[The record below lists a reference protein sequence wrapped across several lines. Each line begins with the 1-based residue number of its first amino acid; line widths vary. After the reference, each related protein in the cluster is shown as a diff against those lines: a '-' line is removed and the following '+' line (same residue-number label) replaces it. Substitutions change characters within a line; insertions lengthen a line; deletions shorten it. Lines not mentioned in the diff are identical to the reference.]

1 LKDNRLYNPL
11 ESIGT
16 LIQRFLRQRNDWNDM
31 LPESKDLGM
40 LRVDVLNIKEKLVPS
55 PQQ

>member
-1 LKDNRLYNPL
+1 MLYNPL